1 VGKYPPKNRPLYNR
15 GHSLNKI
22 AKDLYEGDAEFRD
35 CVTTIA
41 HKQIARRRKDYYAM
55 SIMEPEDLEDEI
67 WVDLFESDC
76 ASRESLESKA
86 VDFVESLAKRGF
98 RKRANTE
105 EIPFSQLP
113 VDENRDYE
121 NKVYSI
127 NSIDTE

>member
-1 VGKYPPKNRPLYNR
+1 M
-15 GHSLNKI
+15 NKI

-86 VDFVESLAKRGF
+86 VDFVESF